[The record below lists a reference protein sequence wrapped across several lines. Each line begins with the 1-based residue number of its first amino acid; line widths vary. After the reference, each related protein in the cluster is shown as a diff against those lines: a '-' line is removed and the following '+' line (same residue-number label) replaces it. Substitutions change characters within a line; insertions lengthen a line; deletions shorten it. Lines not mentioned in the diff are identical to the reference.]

1 MGFDVMVDAKISDN
15 RNLTPAR
22 AIFPETLNV
31 YGICLHV
38 KLLEYCMAHP
48 SHVADIN
55 VDRNIIGDLRI
66 NPQISKTNK
75 KLNVVTRKIVLH
87 TVIYP
92 NLRS

>member
-31 YGICLHV
+31 CMFT
-38 KLLEYCMAHP
+38 CQATMAHP

-66 NPQISKTNK
+66 NPQKSKTNK
-75 KLNVVTRKIVLH
+75 KLNVTRKIVLH